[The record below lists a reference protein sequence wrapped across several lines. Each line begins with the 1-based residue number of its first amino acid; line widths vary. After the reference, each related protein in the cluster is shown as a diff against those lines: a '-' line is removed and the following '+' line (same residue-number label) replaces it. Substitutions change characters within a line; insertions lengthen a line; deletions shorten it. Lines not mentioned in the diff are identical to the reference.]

1 MPEARRIR
9 RSFGKNPITPPKKI
23 PKIPKITCKIS
34 KLPKVGTHGE
44 NFFFQ
49 MGYQVDTWI
58 CEGVSAKK
66 SDVFVALL
74 ARQCNVCKNLG

>member
-1 MPEARRIR
+1 MPEARRKR
-9 RSFGKNPITPPKKI
+9 RSFGVTPLTPPKKI

-66 SDVFVALL
+66 ERRFRCASGQTV
-74 ARQCNVCKNLG
+74 